1 MALSD
6 LTSRDAVLAAIREF
20 DAIGQ
25 DEFLSKYGFGK
36 ARQYVL
42 ELEGKLYDSKAIV
55 GAAHGYQFPDIGPLK
70 ASTFSGGEATVRTK
84 LRSLGFRVLS
94 AGAGP
99 APSLNAGTEYT
110 WEELGREFGF
120 APDYLAAA
128 GGMVPR
134 PKLNAV
140 LLITHPGGGKAF
152 DYQDYW
158 DDNGDLIYTGKGQ
171 EGDQKLQGANLD
183 VAENRRILL
192 VFEGGRPK
200 HLKFLGTANCVDYF
214 AARAPGK
221 DGGDRQVWKFRLRF
235 HEGGESAV
243 TRRSRAEAIDRE
255 HSRTPA
261 DRRPRAFDPNMKPT
275 PRTRREGVERRT
287 PEETLA
293 EQEKANQAH
302 HALLQRLHE
311 HLKGLGW
318 NCLEEIPVA
327 IDLWGQGPSGS
338 RTIFEAKTIDGNE
351 IHQARA
357 AIAQLLEYRFL
368 YGKPEDRLCVVT
380 DQPLSDLRQRLLRF
394 LGFEFLCLPEKTA
407 TEPTPSEWQD
417 R

>member
-1 MALSD
+1 MSLSD

-20 DAIGQ
+20 DALGQ
-25 DEFLSKYGFGK
+25 EVLSKYGFGK

-42 ELEGKLYDSKAIV
+42 EHGGKLYDSKAIV

-70 ASTFSGGEATVRTK
+70 ASSFSGGEATVRAK

-99 APSLNAGTEYT
+99 APTLNAGTEYT

-134 PKLNAV
+134 PKLDAV
-140 LLITHPGGGKAF
+140 LLITHPGGGKSF

-158 DDNGDLIYTGKGQ
+158 DDDNGDLIYTGKGQ

-183 VAENRRILL
+183 VAENRRTLL

-200 HLKFLGTANCVDYF
+200 RLKFLGAANCVDYF
-214 AARAPGK
+214 AARASGK

-235 HEGGESAV
+235 QDGGESAV
-243 TRRSRAEAIDRE
+243 QRRSRADATDRGP
-255 HSRTPA
+255 SKQPDRCPRTFDPA
-261 DRRPRAFDPNMKPT
+261 RKPRPRASQK
-275 PRTRREGVERRT
+275 GVERRT
-287 PEETLA
+287 PEEILV

-302 HALLQRLHE
+302 HALLQRLHG
-311 HLKGLGW
+311 HLKDRGW

-327 IDLWGQGPSGS
+327 IDLWGQEPSGS

-351 IHQARA
+351 VHQARA

-368 YGKPEDRLCVVT
+368 YGTPNDRVCVVT
-380 DQPLSDLRQRLLRF
+380 DQPLSDLRQRLLKF
-394 LGFEFLCLPEKTA
+394 LGFEFLCLPEESA
-407 TEPTPSEWQD
+407 TQ
-417 R
+417 RARF